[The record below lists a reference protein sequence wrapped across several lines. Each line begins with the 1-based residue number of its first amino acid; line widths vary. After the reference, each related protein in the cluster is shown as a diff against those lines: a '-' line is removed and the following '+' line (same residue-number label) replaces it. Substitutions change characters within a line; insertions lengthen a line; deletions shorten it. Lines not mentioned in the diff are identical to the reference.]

1 MDNNGTTVVSKLI
14 EYFEQ
19 QLRIQRTSNIK
30 YSTEEALL
38 DAVDVCKNAIKVER
52 QQIEEA
58 HQNGFYCGNDVAN
71 GLLPE
76 HSSSSDY
83 YNQTYTQNN
92 KI

>member
-1 MDNNGTTVVSKLI
+1 MYLEK
-14 EYFEQ
+14 
-19 QLRIQRTSNIK
+19 
-30 YSTEEALL
+30 
-38 DAVDVCKNAIKVER
+38 ER

-92 KI
+92 QA

>member
-1 MDNNGTTVVSKLI
+1 MDNKTAVMLLKETLDQEMKLGTKMVVNWDMYLQK
-14 EYFEQ
+14 
-19 QLRIQRTSNIK
+19 
-30 YSTEEALL
+30 
-38 DAVDVCKNAIKVER
+38 ER

-92 KI
+92 QA